1 MDLTWDID
9 REGDASLVRCRVRND
24 DAVPRR
30 VRIESRLG
38 APVLPPRRGGL
49 PESGWDEAG
58 VTLRLDPGE
67 RRALGFAARAPP
79 TDPPVEIADV
89 EAVDTAAES
98 VSEEPIAG
106 VERSGSATAAAL
118 RRLGDHRPPRA
129 ATAGGAG
136 ELKDA
141 SPAERERSSSPTGD
155 ASPGESAASD
165 VDDGDTF
172 DDDDTFDGS
181 DTFGGGERDADP
193 DDSPSASRGPTEW
206 FDAVGTRL
214 DAVEARIDR
223 AERLTD
229 ADLAAATEAVAE
241 ADGVEELSGLD
252 QRVAAD
258 ATRLR
263 ELSERASALAARAAE
278 TEAPVEALEQLA

>member
-24 DAVPRR
+24 GAVPRR

-38 APVLPPRRGGL
+38 TPVLPPRRGGL

-89 EAVDTAAES
+89 EAVDTTAES

-106 VERSGSATAAAL
+106 VERAGSATAAAL

-141 SPAERERSSSPTGD
+141 SPAE
-155 ASPGESAASD
+155 SAASD

-181 DTFGGGERDADP
+181 DTFDGGERDADP

-214 DAVEARIDR
+214 DAVEARID
-223 AERLTD
+223 AAVAAGDSLDARLLLLALH
-229 ADLAAATEAVAE
+229 ADLIQPDVVERYDLR
-241 ADGVEELSGLD
+241 AD
-252 QRVAAD
+252 
-258 ATRLR
+258 
-263 ELSERASALAARAAE
+263 
-278 TEAPVEALEQLA
+278 

>member
-1 MDLTWDID
+1 MRYRGTLPMDLTWDID

-89 EAVDTAAES
+89 EAVDTTAES
-98 VSEEPIAG
+98 VSEEPIARD
-106 VERSGSATAAAL
+106 ERAGSATAAAL

-155 ASPGESAASD
+155 ASPGESAVSD
-165 VDDGDTF
+165 V
-172 DDDDTFDGS
+172 DDDDTFD
-181 DTFGGGERDADP
+181 GGERDADP

>member
-30 VRIESRLG
+30 VRIESRLD

-67 RRALGFAARAPP
+67 RRALGFAACAPP
-79 TDPPVEIADV
+79 TDPPVELAEV

-98 VSEEPIAG
+98 AADRPIAG
-106 VERSGSATAAAL
+106 VEGAGSATATAL

-129 ATAGGAG
+129 ATAGGGNELSGASTAG
-136 ELKDA
+136 
-141 SPAERERSSSPTGD
+141 REGGSDLTGANPTRSAHPDGDGNGD
-155 ASPGESAASD
+155 A
-165 VDDGDTF
+165 F
-172 DDDDTFDGS
+172 DA
-181 DTFGGGERDADP
+181 GERDANS
-193 DDSPSASRGPTEW
+193 DDSASSSAGATEW
-206 FDAVGTRL
+206 FEAVEARL
-214 DAVEARIDR
+214 DAVETRIDR

-229 ADLAAATEAVAE
+229 ADLATATEAVAE
-241 ADGVEELSGLD
+241 ADGVEGFAGLD
-252 QRVAAD
+252 ERVAAD
-258 ATRLR
+258 AKRLH
-263 ELSERASALAARAAE
+263 ELSERASALASRAEA
-278 TEAPVEALEQLA
+278 TDAPVEALERLA

>member
-89 EAVDTAAES
+89 EAVDTTAES
-98 VSEEPIAG
+98 VSEEPIARD
-106 VERSGSATAAAL
+106 ERAGSATAVAL

-129 ATAGGAG
+129 ATAGGAD
-136 ELKDA
+136 ELNGA
-141 SPAERERSSSPTGD
+141 SKAEREGSSNPTGD
-155 ASPGESAASD
+155 ASPGESAVSD
-165 VDDGDTF
+165 V
-172 DDDDTFDGS
+172 DDDDTFD
-181 DTFGGGERDADP
+181 GGERDADP